1 MRPFRLHE
9 PTTVQEA
16 VAVLHERGESARLY
30 AGGTELLLAMK
41 TGLLEP
47 DDLVNVKTIAGL
59 GDIALD
65 DGTLV
70 IGAAATHR
78 EVEESAMVREHLPQL
93 AEVVRTVANI
103 RVRNVGTLAGNLC
116 FAEPH
121 SDPATLLLLFDAEV
135 DIVGPGG
142 ARRIPLAQ
150 LQAGPYET
158 TLAPDEMLVS
168 VRIGAPHAK
177 AGAAYAKFGYHH
189 RPTLGVGAV
198 VQTEDG
204 RVSDVRLSLGCVS
217 PVATRLPEAE
227 AVLMGQHFDAAGDGS
242 APLAE
247 AGRLAAARAEAVD
260 DMHGSASYKE
270 HLVGVF
276 VGRVFAQALTRAEAN

>member
-16 VAVLHERGESARLY
+16 VAVLHELGESARLY

-47 DDLVNVKTIAGL
+47 DDLVNVKTIAGF

-65 DGTLV
+65 DDTLV
-70 IGAAATHR
+70 IGAGATHR
-78 EVEESAMVREHLPQL
+78 EVEESAVVRERLPQL
-93 AEVVRTVANI
+93 AEVEHTVANN

-135 DIVGPGG
+135 DVVGPDG
-142 ARRIPLAQ
+142 ARRIPLAA
-150 LQAGPYET
+150 LQVGPYET
-158 TLAPDEMLVS
+158 TLAPDEILVS
-168 VRIGAPHAK
+168 IRVPASPSKMG
-177 AGAAYAKFGYHH
+177 GAYAKFGYHH
-189 RPTLGVGAV
+189 RPTLGVGVV
-198 VQTEDG
+198 VQTDQG
-204 RVSDVRLSLGCVS
+204 RITDVRLSLGCVP

-227 AVLMGQHFDAAGDGS
+227 AVLMGQRIDALGDGS
-242 APLAE
+242 ALLAE
-247 AGRLAAARAEAVD
+247 AGRLAAGRAEAVG

-276 VGRVFAQALTRAEAN
+276 IGRVFARALALAEAS